1 MSNRVWMMIVMAMVI
16 GCGGAGSGN
25 GGSGT
30 GGSGGSEETTSS
42 AGGSG
47 GTGGDTGGATPL
59 EVTLQLARN
68 KACVGDD
75 SMVYAID
82 GQLEDEAGTPL
93 HEDGAL
99 IVRCFAWP
107 SPFTVTAFDVHAT
120 EAGPACDG
128 NTPISYV
135 WFRAAVPSDEV
146 PIVEMLGETP
156 AEVPVWKDHEATT
169 RVDIEPVPVN
179 IDQMFCRGMR
189 LHATAGVNT
198 CMRVCKL
205 PAPAADPMLL
215 YSNTRPDGTISPCP
229 GECDMEPLYRS
240 PTAETGDGS
249 MVPVTGL
256 YGWKVQQ

>member
-1 MSNRVWMMIVMAMVI
+1 MNRLVMMIVSVMAMVI

-25 GGSGT
+25 GGSDASGGT
-30 GGSGGSEETTSS
+30 GGSAETSSSGGS
-42 AGGSG
+42 

-68 KACVGDD
+68 KACVSD

-99 IVRCFAWP
+99 IVRCFSWP

-135 WFRAAVPSDEV
+135 WFRATIPADEV

-169 RVDIEPVPVN
+169 RVDIEPMPVSPGE
-179 IDQMFCRGMR
+179 MFCRGMR
-189 LHATAGVNT
+189 MRAQEGVNT

-215 YSNTRPDGTISPCP
+215 YSNTLPDGTISPCP
-229 GECDMEPLYRS
+229 GSCDLEPLYRS
-240 PTAETGDGS
+240 PTAEMGDGGY
-249 MVPVTGL
+249 VPITAL
-256 YGWKVQQ
+256 YGWKAQQ